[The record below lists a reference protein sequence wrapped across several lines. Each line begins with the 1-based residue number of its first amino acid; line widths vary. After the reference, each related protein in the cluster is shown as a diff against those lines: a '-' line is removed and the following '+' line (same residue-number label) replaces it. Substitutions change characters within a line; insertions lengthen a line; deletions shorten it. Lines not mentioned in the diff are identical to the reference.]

1 MVAAFVF
8 VKLSAISGR
17 ADLDTLHKEMHALPG
32 VKTVHLTAGPT
43 DMIVYVEVADQSA
56 MMDTIGKMHALKGV
70 GSTDSRMVL
79 PF

>member
-8 VKLSAISGR
+8 VQLSAISGR
-17 ADLDTLHKEMHALPG
+17 DDLSRLHKDLHAVPG

-56 MMDTIGKMHALKGV
+56 MMDTIGKMHAVKGV
-70 GSTDSRMVL
+70 GSTDTRMVL
-79 PF
+79 PV

>member
-1 MVAAFVF
+1 MMAAFVF

-17 ADLDTLHKEMHALPG
+17 DDLSRVHKEMHALPG

-43 DMIVYVEVADQSA
+43 DMIVFVEVADENA
-56 MMDTIGKMHALKGV
+56 MMDTITKMHTVKGV
-70 GSTDSRMVL
+70 GGTDSRMVL